1 MEFFDEFD
9 IDNRIIES
17 YEVKV
22 KTLKVNDFIIIE
34 LQPCKITSLKI
45 KQTNKAGC
53 PKLYISAKGLLNEK
67 LYNSVLE
74 YNDSV
79 ISTPVIN
86 KREYF
91 LSSLDRDN
99 FVSLMDL
106 KGNTRSDVKLNY
118 ETENDKKISEKLKL
132 IDYKKKEV
140 LVSVLSV
147 LGYDKIV
154 DYKLI

>member
-17 YEVKV
+17 YEVKA
-22 KTLKVNDFIIIE
+22 KSLKENDFIIIE
-34 LQPCKITSLKI
+34 LQPCKISSLKI
-45 KQTNKAGC
+45 KQTNKAGF
-53 PKLYISAKGLLNEK
+53 PKLHISAKGLLNDK
-67 LYNSVLE
+67 LYSSVIE
-74 YNDSV
+74 YNNSEV
-79 ISTPVIN
+79 SIPVIN

-99 FVSLMDL
+99 FVTLMDL
-106 KGNTRSDVKLNY
+106 KGNTRSDVKLSY
-118 ETENDKKISEKLKL
+118 ETEKDKKLSENLKL
-132 IDYKKKEV
+132 VDYKKKEV

-154 DYKLI
+154 DYKII